1 MTFGKKLKQIRLER
15 GLSQDEFAN
24 ILGTSKQ
31 VISRYETEQRTPKIT
46 VAQDYAKR
54 LGLPF
59 NYLIDDHSVIDDY
72 LELNNHSSKFH
83 ELTYNLTEKLVRSA
97 IWEEPVIK

>member
-59 NYLIDDHSVIDDY
+59 NYLIDDSYDTVEDSDFIT
-72 LELNNHSSKFH
+72 EGKKPIKEIIKNRNKF
-83 ELTYNLTEKLVRSA
+83 
-97 IWEEPVIK
+97 